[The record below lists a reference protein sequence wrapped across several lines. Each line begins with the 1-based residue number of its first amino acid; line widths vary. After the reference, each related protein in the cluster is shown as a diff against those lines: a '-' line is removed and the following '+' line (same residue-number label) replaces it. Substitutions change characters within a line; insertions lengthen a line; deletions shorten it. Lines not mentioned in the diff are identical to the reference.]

1 MKKYFLFVDAENDI
15 AMYDVDRLQSITCAA
30 DEAILLKFAPGSL
43 GEGQAASVDIVTLT
57 TTAGAA
63 IEAPVMKA
71 IARAANATGP
81 QYSDGVITVSD
92 DINSVFLHKDILGC
106 AIALDA

>member
-1 MKKYFLFVDAENDI
+1 MKKYFLFLDDENDI
-15 AMYDVDRLQSITCAA
+15 AMYDVDRLQSVTCAA
-30 DEAILLKFAPGSL
+30 DETILMKFAPGSL
-43 GEGQAASVDIVTLT
+43 GEGQAASVDVVTLT

-63 IEAPVMKA
+63 KEGPIFQA

-81 QYSDGVITVSD
+81 QYSDGLITVCD
-92 DINSVFLHKDILGC
+92 DINSVFLHADILSC